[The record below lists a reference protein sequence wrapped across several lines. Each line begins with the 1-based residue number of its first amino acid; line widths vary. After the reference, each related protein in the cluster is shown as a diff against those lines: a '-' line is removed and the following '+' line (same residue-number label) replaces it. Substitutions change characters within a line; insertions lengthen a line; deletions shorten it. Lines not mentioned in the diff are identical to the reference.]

1 MQLQSNSLNRTFEF
15 VTFEKEENGKVVRI
29 ILHDSLED
37 VIHNQVGG
45 VSYSY
50 NIVASNKDHS
60 VVVCSMWDNNGR
72 KVEGIG
78 ESIPATLDT
87 EIAKN
92 YPTLIATQRAFDR
105 AAIRYLALPGKV
117 FSNTEISLIDDVT
130 DTVSAT
136 SSVKENTTG
145 IVSSVVLD
153 DEDTMNIGDI
163 SDVSD
168 TIDVNI
174 DEEMNQLPDVVD
186 TSDDNVIVV
195 DEDATPVDADTLPF
209 DVDGE
214 SDELTTVGD
223 YVITMNGKYAT
234 AGLSINE
241 IYKKDASWVEWIA
254 DNFKARN
261 AVAEKDVAQ
270 IKKFVALK
278 RGQ

>member
-130 DTVSAT
+130 DTVSVANNT
-136 SSVKENTTG
+136 KDTATTG

-163 SDVSD
+163 GDVSD
-168 TIDVNI
+168 TIDVNA
-174 DEEMNQLPDVVD
+174 EMEALPSVID

-195 DEDATPVDADTLPF
+195 DEDVTPTDADTLPF
-209 DVDGE
+209 NVDGE
-214 SDELTTVGD
+214 SDELTSIGD

-270 IKKFVALK
+270 IKKFIAMK